1 MLIYLLFARKETPP
15 KNMESLERY
24 LSNNHT
30 TMLSNTGAAPTFNSS
45 TKPPP
50 YLSNKT
56 SDSSTH
62 KPNEKVAPNK
72 HPVKRN
78 SSPDIDSNSAKYNSE
93 IITAKKD
100 VNNTKKTTSILKK
113 PNNEN
118 DEKLHLNQ

>member
-1 MLIYLLFARKETPP
+1 MLIYLLIARKETPP

-30 TMLSNTGAAPTFNSS
+30 TMLSNTGVAPTFNSS

-50 YLSNKT
+50 YLSNKAT
-56 SDSSTH
+56 DSSTH
-62 KPNEKVAPNK
+62 KVAPNK
-72 HPVKRN
+72 HPVKLN

-93 IITAKKD
+93 IITTKKY
-100 VNNTKKTTSILKK
+100 VNTTKKTTSILKK